1 MPGSREYPERPIVGI
16 GVVVW
21 RGEDVLLVRRGKPP
35 RAGDW
40 SLPGGAQE
48 LGERAAQ
55 AAVREVQEEAGIEI
69 HVTGLIDVVDGI
81 ARDAEGRIRHHYTL
95 VEFRAEWVN
104 GELCAGDDAAE
115 ARWVPRG
122 RIGDYGLWSETV
134 RIIEQSARLAKA
146 PRRR

>member
-21 RGEDVLLVRRGKPP
+21 RGNDVLLVRRGKPP

-48 LGERAAQ
+48 IGERAAE
-55 AAVREVQEEAGIEI
+55 AAVREVREETGVEI
-69 HVTGLIDVVDGI
+69 RVTDLIDVVDGI
-81 ARDAEGRIRHHYTL
+81 GRDAEGRVRHHYTL
-95 VEFRAEWVN
+95 VEFRADWMS
-104 GELCAGDDAAE
+104 GTLQPGDDAAE

-122 RIGDYGLWSETV
+122 RLGDYDLWNETL
-134 RIIEQSARLAKA
+134 RIIEESARLARRTP
-146 PRRR
+146 PR